1 MAWNWDDRTERY
13 RHTITGR
20 FLSYTDVN
28 RIVNQSIDVT
38 IANVENLAAAVAR
51 GDITVDTW
59 QLAMRAQIKKAYIWQ
74 AELAAGG
81 RSRMTPEFW
90 GVVGGRIRGQYKYLD
105 NFAKQLA
112 DGALTEGQVARRSR
126 MYISSSRQ
134 VYWAIRTRKAKAKK
148 YTEELWTAIG
158 DANTCQACSDAD
170 AMGWQPMGTFAEP
183 GSGEVVKGETFC
195 EGLSSCRCEKSY
207 R

>member
-1 MAWNWDDRTERY
+1 M
-13 RHTITGR
+13 
-20 FLSYTDVN
+20 
-28 RIVNQSIDVT
+28 
-38 IANVENLAAAVAR
+38 VAR
-51 GDITVDTW
+51 DII
-59 QLAMRAQIKKAYIWQ
+59 LAESTGVGIHLAHLSTRGSV
-74 AELAAGG
+74 EL
-81 RSRMTPEFW
+81 
-90 GVVGGRIRGQYKYLD
+90 V
-105 NFAKQLA
+105 
-112 DGALTEGQVARRSR
+112 
-126 MYISSSRQ
+126 
-134 VYWAIRTRKAKAKK
+134 RKAKAKK